1 MKIVVTGGAGYIG
14 SYVCR
19 ALLTAGHKLW
29 VIDDLSTGRQENLP
43 AEVDF
48 FLADF
53 ADEKLWQQLSSKDI
67 DVVIHL
73 AAKID
78 AAESVEKPE
87 LYLRENSE
95 KTLQLLN
102 ILSDFPIEGIIFASS
117 AAVYG
122 DAEQIPTPE
131 TAELKPLNPY
141 GKSKVLAE
149 QALQDFA
156 KSGKRAIALRFFN
169 VAGTLPEIVIRPRL
183 EAALI
188 TAIKKSLENPQ
199 VSLKVFGSDYP
210 TADGSCERDFVHVAD
225 IAQAFVAVIENW
237 SSLKEFEAINIG
249 TGQAHSVLEVVSRAE
264 ALLGKSIKFQIVEPR
279 VDEIVVSAADNAK
292 MKQLLQLQLRYSDL
306 DNILKTSL

>member
-95 KTLQLLN
+95 KTQQLLE
-102 ILSDFPIEGIIFASS
+102 ILLGNHISGVVFASS

-131 TAELKPLNPY
+131 HSDLKPLNPY
-141 GKSKVLAE
+141 GESKVLAE
-149 QALQDFA
+149 QALDDFA
-156 KSGKRAIALRFFN
+156 KSGNKAIALRFFN
-169 VAGTLPEIVIRPRL
+169 VAGATPEVAVQPHL

-188 TAIKKSLENPQ
+188 SAIKKGLENPQ
-199 VSLKVFGSDYP
+199 VGLKVFGANYP
-210 TADGSCERDFVHVAD
+210 TRDGSCERDFVHVAD
-225 IAQAFVAVIENW
+225 IALAFVAVIENW
-237 SSLKEFEAINIG
+237 DSLNGFQAINIG
-249 TGQAHSVLEVVSRAE
+249 TGQAHSVLGVVSRAE

-279 VDEIVVSAADNAK
+279 VDEIVVSVADNTK
-292 MKQLLQLQLRYSDL
+292 MKQLLQLQLRYSEL
-306 DNILKTSL
+306 DNILKSSF